1 MCQSCDDRC
10 HRRAIGLSSPAVSV
24 ACWNCKPGN
33 EMDKW
38 MRKVALSRP
47 LMVGSAVVYGVI
59 EFVALRRST
68 VLARQTT
75 A

>member
-1 MCQSCDDRC
+1 
-10 HRRAIGLSSPAVSV
+10 
-24 ACWNCKPGN
+24 
-33 EMDKW
+33 MDKW

-68 VLARQTT
+68 VLAR
-75 A
+75 

>member
-1 MCQSCDDRC
+1 M
-10 HRRAIGLSSPAVSV
+10 
-24 ACWNCKPGN
+24 
-33 EMDKW
+33 EKW